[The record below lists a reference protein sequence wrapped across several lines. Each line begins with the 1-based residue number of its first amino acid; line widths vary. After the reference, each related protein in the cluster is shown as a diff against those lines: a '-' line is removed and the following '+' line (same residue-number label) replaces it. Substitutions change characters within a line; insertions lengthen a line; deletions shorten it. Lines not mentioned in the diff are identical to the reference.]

1 MAGRLCRAKGSL
13 QEAGPSCA
21 TRMPCHRP
29 PHPQMGAMLCYDAL
43 VVPLDASQVD
53 APMPADEPPPVHQQG
68 QAKQGRRQQPEQRG
82 LPRQQRNA
90 RSLSSRERPAGK
102 AALPAAS
109 AVAAAAT
116 ALLQQAA
123 AACAPRGAL
132 CSSGS
137 KGQAVLSRSELRL
150 KLLRAAAALAAVLL
164 YVKARS
170 WLAGDQV

>member
-1 MAGRLCRAKGSL
+1 
-13 QEAGPSCA
+13 
-21 TRMPCHRP
+21 
-29 PHPQMGAMLCYDAL
+29 MGAMLCYDAL
-43 VVPLDASQVD
+43 VVPLDASQVA
-53 APMPADEPPPVHQQG
+53 APMPADEPPPVHQRG
-68 QAKQGRRQQPEQRG
+68 QAKQGRRQQPEQQRG

-90 RSLSSRERPAGK
+90 RALSSRERPAGK

-137 KGQAVLSRSELRL
+137 SGSKGQAVLSRSELRL